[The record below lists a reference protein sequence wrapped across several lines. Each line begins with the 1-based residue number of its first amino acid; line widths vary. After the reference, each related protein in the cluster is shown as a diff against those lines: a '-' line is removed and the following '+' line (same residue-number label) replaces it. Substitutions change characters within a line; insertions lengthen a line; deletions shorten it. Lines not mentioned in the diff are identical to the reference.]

1 VNSALARYFAR
12 LRQQNPRQAFHFVPG
27 RRITSIGRYID
38 LKFGG
43 TIFSAALI
51 CFNDLGFLSWVPEV
65 PKAADLSSFPPA
77 CLLAAIRRVPVNY
90 QAGQ

>member
-1 VNSALARYFAR
+1 MR
-12 LRQQNPRQAFHFVPG
+12 LTEDTIRQREVVSRTAQKRAP
-27 RRITSIGRYID
+27 ITAHGSSGCYID

>member
-1 VNSALARYFAR
+1 MKNACRCARHFSRQLTAR
-12 LRQQNPRQAFHFVPG
+12 RSSG
-27 RRITSIGRYID
+27 CYID